1 MRYNRVADEEARRA
15 DAAIG
20 ERYRMIQ
27 LENIG
32 YKVTDGKGKTNVIL
46 EGIDLEFPDSSIT
59 VITGQNGSGKSTL
72 VKLLSG
78 IESPTSGKI
87 YYDGR
92 DITKLGITERAKL
105 GFTTA
110 FQQPVRFKG
119 ITVRKLLDIA
129 SDHRNNLAGLCEYL
143 SVVGL
148 CARDYIDRELDD
160 SLSGGELKRIELA
173 MAIAKN
179 GSVFLLDEP
188 EAGIDLWS
196 FDNLTRLF
204 TRLTGKTVLIVSH
217 QSKIIDIADRI
228 VLLDKSGSPKVGTK
242 EEMLP
247 LIHGSRGVCSVIDGE
262 SKNNG

>member
-1 MRYNRVADEEARRA
+1 MLK
-15 DAAIG
+15 
-20 ERYRMIQ
+20 

-32 YKVTDGKGKTNVIL
+32 YEVIDERTGKKNVIL
-46 EGIDLEFPDSSIT
+46 ENIDLEFPDDSIN
-59 VITGQNGSGKSTL
+59 VITGANGSGKSTL
-72 VKLLSG
+72 VKLISG
-78 IESPTSGKI
+78 IEKPTSGRI
-87 YYDGR
+87 WYNGE
-92 DITKLGITERAKL
+92 DITDKSITERAKL

-129 SDHRNNLAGLCEYL
+129 SDHSNNLAGLCDYL

-148 CARDYIDRELDD
+148 CARDYIDREMND

-179 GSVFLLDEP
+179 GGVFLLDEP

-196 FDNLTRLF
+196 FDSLTRLF

-217 QSKIIDIADRI
+217 QSKIIDIADNI
-228 VLLDKSGSPKVGTK
+228 VLLDKSCAPLTGTR

-247 LIHGSRGVCSVIDGE
+247 RIAGSRNVCSVIEGE
-262 SKNNG
+262 QANG